1 MKKRF
6 ASLAAA
12 ALLAASLFTGCGAG
26 ASAKSDL
33 EAIQKK
39 GQLNIGITLFDPMNY
54 YDPQNP
60 EKLIGFDTEMAEAV
74 CEKLGVTP
82 NFVVIDWE
90 KKIIE
95 LKSNNIDCIW
105 NGLSIL
111 DDLKESIDYSDA
123 YSGNM
128 QVCVVKKENLEKFKD
143 LASMSSAK
151 LTAESESA
159 GHKAIL
165 ADENLQKGSF
175 TAVLSQQ
182 DTLLEVK
189 SGTADVA
196 VVDAVMAFATV
207 GEGTSFEDLA
217 VVPGIELSKEEYGV
231 GFRKGSNLTAEVNKA
246 LKELTE
252 DGTVAAIAE
261 KYPSVLVTLG

>member
-1 MKKRF
+1 MKKRI
-6 ASLAAA
+6 AA
-12 ALLAASLFTGCGAG
+12 LAASALMLTGLFTGCGAKE
-26 ASAKSDL
+26 SSDL
-33 EAIQKK
+33 ASIKEK
-39 GQLNIGITLFDPMNY
+39 GTLNIGITLFDPMNY
-54 YDPQNP
+54 YAPENP
-60 EKLIGFDTEMAEAV
+60 DKLIGFDTEMAEAV

-82 NFVVIDWE
+82 NFIQIDWE
-90 KKIIE
+90 KKIVE
-95 LKSNNIDCIW
+95 LKSHNIDCVW

-111 DDLKESIDYSDA
+111 DDLKESIDYSDP
-123 YSGNM
+123 YSANM
-128 QVCVVKKENLEKFKD
+128 QVCVVKKENLEKFSS
-143 LASMSSAK
+143 LESMATAK

-159 GHKAIL
+159 GQKTIQ
-165 ADENLQKGSF
+165 ADENLKQGDF

-196 VVDAVMAFATV
+196 VIDAVMAYASV

-231 GFRKGSNLTAEVNKA
+231 GFRKGSDLPAEVNKS
-246 LKELTE
+246 LRELTE
-252 DGTVAAIAE
+252 DGTVAALAE

>member
-1 MKKRF
+1 MKKRI
-6 ASLAAA
+6 AA
-12 ALLAASLFTGCGAG
+12 LAASALMITGLFTGCGAKE
-26 ASAKSDL
+26 SSDL
-33 EAIQKK
+33 AAIKEK
-39 GQLNIGITLFDPMNY
+39 GTLNIGITLFDPMNY
-54 YDPQNP
+54 YDPENP
-60 EKLIGFDTEMAEAV
+60 DKLIGFDTEMAEAV
-74 CEKLGVTP
+74 CGKLGVTP
-82 NFVVIDWE
+82 NFIQIDWE
-90 KKIIE
+90 KKIVE
-95 LKSNNIDCIW
+95 LKSHNIDCVW

-111 DDLKESIDYSDA
+111 DDLKESIDYSDP
-123 YSGNM
+123 YSANM
-128 QVCVVKKENLEKFKD
+128 QVCVVKKENLEKFSS
-143 LASMSSAK
+143 LESMASAK

-159 GHKAIL
+159 GQKTIQ
-165 ADENLQKGSF
+165 ADENLKQGAF

-196 VVDAVMAFATV
+196 VIDAVMAYASV

-231 GFRKGSNLTAEVNKA
+231 GFRKGSDLPAEVNKA